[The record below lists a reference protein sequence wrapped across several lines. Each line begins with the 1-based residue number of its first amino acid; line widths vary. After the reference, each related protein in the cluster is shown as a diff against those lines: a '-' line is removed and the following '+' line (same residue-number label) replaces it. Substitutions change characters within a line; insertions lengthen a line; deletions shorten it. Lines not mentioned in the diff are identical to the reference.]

1 MSSLAFNTLLLD
13 ISSHL
18 SKEQL
23 ESLKFLCGDVI
34 RKRDQEK
41 VDTGIKLFQMLMQR
55 AKLGPDNTE
64 YLSRLLTEVQRQ
76 DLRDKLQS
84 FRGDAPGD
92 APGGAP
98 GQRDKLEHAAEVL
111 SENLSHSWRKLGRK
125 LGLTEVKLASIS
137 RKYPTDL
144 EETAVELVREWRK
157 TKGEQATVEVLLQAL
172 RDCQLNL
179 TADTV
184 EDRLNALK
192 ECPVEETHS
201 DLL

>member
-1 MSSLAFNTLLLD
+1 MTFNTLLLE

-84 FRGDAPGD
+84 LDEQ
-92 APGGAP
+92 
-98 GQRDKLEHAAEVL
+98 QRLHSFNSLSNKLEHAAEVL
-111 SENLSHSWRKLGRK
+111 SENLGHSWRKLGRK

-179 TADTV
+179 TADT
-184 EDRLNALK
+184 LNNGGQPDHTL
-192 ECPVEETHS
+192 CHI
-201 DLL
+201 